1 MNGILNDKHII
12 VYIFKEKSIMNAKEA
27 LMQIRALFEDMPKV
41 EAPAPME
48 APIEE
53 VPVTFAEYSLMDGT
67 KVMVS
72 ELAIGGEVT
81 LADGTPAPMGEHQ
94 LADGTQIELDE
105 TSKIVSIET
114 PEAEAEIA
122 EETPAEMGNKI
133 DEKMADEI
141 AALVSENENLKTQV
155 AQLEAKVKNG
165 FSQVAELIEAL
176 TKTPNAEPIAQPR
189 NNFGSNVT
197 THDMKYNRIE
207 KFRNALL
214 NK

>member
-1 MNGILNDKHII
+1 
-12 VYIFKEKSIMNAKEA
+12 MNAKDA
-27 LMQIRALFEDMPKV
+27 IMQIRALFEDMPQV

-67 KVMVS
+67 KVMIS
-72 ELAIGGEVT
+72 EMAIGGEVT
-81 LADGTPAPMGEHQ
+81 LADGTPAPAGEHQ
-94 LADGTQIELDE
+94 LADGTEIVLDE
-105 TSKIVSIET
+105 TSKILSIET
-114 PEAEAEIA
+114 PEAEAKEA
-122 EETPAEMGNKI
+122 EEVPAELGKKYE
-133 DEKMADEI
+133 EKMADEI

-176 TKTPNAEPIAQPR
+176 TKTPNAEPIAQPK
-189 NNFGSNVT
+189 NTFGSNVT
-197 THDMKYNRIE
+197 TKDMKYERIE

>member
-1 MNGILNDKHII
+1 
-12 VYIFKEKSIMNAKEA
+12 MNAKDA
-27 LMQIRALFEDMPKV
+27 IMQIRALFEDMPQV
-41 EAPAPME
+41 EAPAPAE

-67 KVMVS
+67 KVMIS

-114 PEAEAEIA
+114 PEVEAEIA
-122 EETPAEMGNKI
+122 DETPAEMGKKI

-141 AALVSENENLKTQV
+141 AALVSENENLKSQV

-197 THDMKYNRIE
+197 TKDMKYERIA

>member
-1 MNGILNDKHII
+1 
-12 VYIFKEKSIMNAKEA
+12 MNAKDA
-27 LMQIRALFEDMPKV
+27 IMQIRALFEDMPQV
-41 EAPAPME
+41 EAPAPAE

-67 KVMVS
+67 KVMIS

-105 TSKIVSIET
+105 ASKIVSIET
-114 PEAEAEIA
+114 PEVEAEIA
-122 EETPAEMGNKI
+122 DETPAEMGKKI

-197 THDMKYNRIE
+197 TKDMKYERIE

>member
-1 MNGILNDKHII
+1 
-12 VYIFKEKSIMNAKEA
+12 MNAKDA
-27 LMQIRALFEDMPKV
+27 IMQIRALFEDMPQV
-41 EAPAPME
+41 EAPAPVE

-67 KVMVS
+67 KVMIS
-72 ELAIGGEVT
+72 ELAIGGQVT

-94 LADGTQIELDE
+94 LADGTKIVLDE
-105 TSKIVSIET
+105 AAKILSIET
-114 PEAEAEIA
+114 PEAEAKEA
-122 EETPAEMGNKI
+122 DETPAEMGKKM

-141 AALVSENENLKTQV
+141 ASLVAENENLKTQV

-176 TKTPNAEPIAQPR
+176 TKTPNAEPIAQPKQ
-189 NNFGSNVT
+189 NFSSNVT
-197 THDMKYNRIE
+197 THSMKYDRIE

>member
-1 MNGILNDKHII
+1 
-12 VYIFKEKSIMNAKEA
+12 MNAKDA
-27 LMQIRALFEDMPKV
+27 IMQIRALFEDMPQV
-41 EAPAPME
+41 EAPAPAP

-67 KVMVS
+67 KVMIS
-72 ELAIGGEVT
+72 ELAISGEVT

-94 LADGTQIELDE
+94 LADGTTIQVDELG
-105 TSKIVSIET
+105 KII
-114 PEAEAEIA
+114 EIA
-122 EETPAEMGNKI
+122 SPKEDVMPEEASEEVPAELGNKI

-141 AALVSENENLKTQV
+141 AALVSENENLKSQV

>member
-1 MNGILNDKHII
+1 
-12 VYIFKEKSIMNAKEA
+12 MNAKDA
-27 LMQIRALFEDMPKV
+27 IMQIRALFEDMPQV
-41 EAPAPME
+41 EAPAPAE

-67 KVMVS
+67 KVMIS
-72 ELAIGGEVT
+72 EMAIGGEVT
-81 LADGTPAPMGEHQ
+81 LADGTPAPAGEHQ
-94 LADGTQIELDE
+94 LADGTEIVLDE
-105 TSKIVSIET
+105 TSKILSIET
-114 PEAEAEIA
+114 PEAEAKEA
-122 EETPAEMGNKI
+122 EEVPAELGKKYE
-133 DEKMADEI
+133 EKMADEI

-176 TKTPNAEPIAQPR
+176 TKTPNAEPIAQPK
-189 NNFGSNVT
+189 NTFGSNVT
-197 THDMKYNRIE
+197 TKDMKYERIE

>member
-1 MNGILNDKHII
+1 M
-12 VYIFKEKSIMNAKEA
+12 MNAKDA
-27 LMQIRALFEDMPKV
+27 IMQIRALFEDMPQV
-41 EAPAPME
+41 EAPAPVE

-67 KVMVS
+67 KVMIS
-72 ELAIGGEVT
+72 ELAIGGQVT

-94 LADGTQIELDE
+94 LADGTEIVLDE
-105 TSKIVSIET
+105 AAKILSIET

-122 EETPAEMGNKI
+122 DETPAEMGKKY

-141 AALVSENENLKTQV
+141 SNLVAENENLKTQV

-176 TKTPNAEPIAQPR
+176 TKTPNAEPIAQPKQ
-189 NNFGSNVT
+189 NFGSNVT
-197 THDMKYNRIE
+197 THSMKYDRIE

>member
-1 MNGILNDKHII
+1 
-12 VYIFKEKSIMNAKEA
+12 MNAKDA
-27 LMQIRALFEDMPKV
+27 IMQIRALFEDMPQV
-41 EAPAPME
+41 ETPTE

-53 VPVTFAEYSLMDGT
+53 VPVTFAEYSLLDGT
-67 KVMVS
+67 KVMIS
-72 ELAIGGEVT
+72 ELAIGGVVT
-81 LADGTPAPMGEHQ
+81 LADGTPAPTGEHQ

-105 TSKIVSIET
+105 NAKIISIET
-114 PEAEAEIA
+114 PEVEAEIA
-122 EETPAEMGNKI
+122 DETPAEMGKKL

-141 AALVSENENLKTQV
+141 AALVSENENLKSQV

-176 TKTPNAEPIAQPR
+176 TKTPNAEPIAQPK
-189 NNFGSNVT
+189 NNFASNVT
-197 THDMKYNRIE
+197 TKDMKYERIA

>member
-1 MNGILNDKHII
+1 
-12 VYIFKEKSIMNAKEA
+12 MNAKDA
-27 LMQIRALFEDMPKV
+27 IMQIRALFEDMPQV

-67 KVMVS
+67 KVMIS

-81 LADGTPAPMGEHQ
+81 LADGTPAPVGEHQ
-94 LADGTQIELDE
+94 LADGTEIVLDE
-105 TSKIVSIET
+105 ASKILSIET
-114 PEAEAEIA
+114 PEAEAKEA
-122 EETPAEMGNKI
+122 EEVPAELGKKY
-133 DEKMADEI
+133 DEKMADEM
-141 AALVSENENLKTQV
+141 AVLTEENEKLKTKV
-155 AQLEAKVKNG
+155 AELEAKVKNG

-197 THDMKYNRIE
+197 THSMKYDRIE

>member
-1 MNGILNDKHII
+1 
-12 VYIFKEKSIMNAKEA
+12 MNAKDA
-27 LMQIRALFEDMPKV
+27 IMQIRALFEDMPQV
-41 EAPAPME
+41 EAPAPIE

-67 KVMVS
+67 KVMIS
-72 ELAIGGEVT
+72 ELAIGGQVT

-94 LADGTQIELDE
+94 LADGTKIVLDE
-105 TSKIVSIET
+105 AAKILSIET

-122 EETPAEMGNKI
+122 DETPAEMGKKY

-141 AALVSENENLKTQV
+141 SNLVAENENLKSQV

-176 TKTPNAEPIAQPR
+176 TKTPNAEPIAQPKQK
-189 NNFGSNVT
+189 FGSNVT
-197 THDMKYNRIE
+197 TKDMKYDRIE
-207 KFRNALL
+207 KYRNALL

>member
-1 MNGILNDKHII
+1 
-12 VYIFKEKSIMNAKEA
+12 MNAKDA
-27 LMQIRALFEDMPKV
+27 IMQIRALFEDMPMV
-41 EAPAPME
+41 DAPAPAP

-81 LADGTPAPMGEHQ
+81 LEDGTPAPAGQHQ
-94 LADGTQIELDE
+94 LADGTYIVLDDAA
-105 TSKIVSIET
+105 KILSIET
-114 PEAEAEIA
+114 PEAEATIA
-122 EETPAEMGNKI
+122 DETPADMGKKM

-141 AALVSENENLKTQV
+141 AALVSQNENLKTKV

-176 TKTPNAEPIAQPR
+176 TKTPNAEPIVQPKQT
-189 NNFGSNVT
+189 FGSNVT
-197 THDMKYNRIE
+197 TKDMKYDRIE
-207 KFRNALL
+207 KYRNALL

>member
-1 MNGILNDKHII
+1 
-12 VYIFKEKSIMNAKEA
+12 MNAKDA
-27 LMQIRALFEDMPKV
+27 IMQIRALFEDMPQV
-41 EAPAPME
+41 EAPAPIE

-81 LADGTPAPMGEHQ
+81 LADGSPAPMGEHQ
-94 LADGTQIELDE
+94 LADGTKIELDE

-122 EETPAEMGNKI
+122 DETPAEMGKKI

-141 AALVSENENLKTQV
+141 AALVSENENLKSQV
-155 AQLEAKVKNG
+155 AQLETKVKNG
-165 FSQVAELIEAL
+165 FAQVAELIEAL
-176 TKTPNAEPIAQPR
+176 TKTPNAEPIAQPKQ
-189 NNFGSNVT
+189 NFSSHVT
-197 THDMKYNRIE
+197 THAMKLDRLE

>member
-1 MNGILNDKHII
+1 M
-12 VYIFKEKSIMNAKEA
+12 MNAKDA
-27 LMQIRALFEDMPKV
+27 IMQIRALFEDMPQV
-41 EAPAPME
+41 EAPAPIE

-67 KVMVS
+67 KVMIS

-81 LADGTPAPMGEHQ
+81 LADGSPAPVGEHQ
-94 LADGTQIELDE
+94 LADGTKIVLDE
-105 TSKIVSIET
+105 AAKILSIET
-114 PEAEAEIA
+114 PEAEAKEA
-122 EETPAEMGNKI
+122 DENPAEMGKKM

-176 TKTPNAEPIAQPR
+176 TKTPNAEPIAQPK
-189 NNFGSNVT
+189 NNFSSNVT
-197 THDMKYNRIE
+197 THSMKYDRIE

>member
-1 MNGILNDKHII
+1 
-12 VYIFKEKSIMNAKEA
+12 MNAKDA
-27 LMQIRALFEDMPKV
+27 IMQIRALFEDMPPIEV
-41 EAPAPME
+41 PAPIQE
-48 APIEE
+48 AIDD

-67 KVMVS
+67 KVMIS
-72 ELAIGGEVT
+72 EMAIGGEVT

-94 LADGTQIELDE
+94 LADGTKIVLDE
-105 TSKIVSIET
+105 AAKILSIET
-114 PEAEAEIA
+114 PEVEAEIA
-122 EETPAEMGNKI
+122 DETPAEMGKKM

-141 AALVSENENLKTQV
+141 AALVSQNENLKTQV

-176 TKTPNAEPIAQPR
+176 TKTPNAEPIAQPKQ
-189 NNFGSNVT
+189 NFGSNVT
-197 THDMKYNRIE
+197 THSMKFDRIE

>member
-1 MNGILNDKHII
+1 M
-12 VYIFKEKSIMNAKEA
+12 MNAKDA
-27 LMQIRALFEDMPKV
+27 IMQIRALFEDMPPV
-41 EAPAPME
+41 EVPAPIQE
-48 APIEE
+48 AIDE

-81 LADGTPAPMGEHQ
+81 LEDGTPAPAGQHQ
-94 LADGTQIELDE
+94 LADGTYIVLDDAA
-105 TSKIVSIET
+105 KILSIET
-114 PEAEAEIA
+114 PEAEAKEA
-122 EETPAEMGNKI
+122 DETPADMGKKM

-141 AALVSENENLKTQV
+141 AALVSQNENLKTQV

-176 TKTPNAEPIAQPR
+176 TKTPNAEPIVQPKH
-189 NNFGSNVT
+189 NFGSNVT
-197 THDMKYNRIE
+197 TSNMKYDRLE

>member
-1 MNGILNDKHII
+1 M
-12 VYIFKEKSIMNAKEA
+12 MNAKDA
-27 LMQIRALFEDMPKV
+27 IMQIRALFEDMPMV
-41 EAPAPME
+41 DAPAPVE

-67 KVMVS
+67 KVMIS
-72 ELAIGGEVT
+72 ELAIGGQVT
-81 LADGTPAPMGEHQ
+81 LADGSPAPMGEHQ
-94 LADGTQIELDE
+94 LADGTEIVLDE
-105 TSKIVSIET
+105 AAKILSIET
-114 PEAEAEIA
+114 PEAEAKEA
-122 EETPAEMGNKI
+122 EEVPAELGKKY

-141 AALVSENENLKTQV
+141 SVLTEENEKLKTKV
-155 AQLEAKVKNG
+155 AELEAKVKNG

-176 TKTPNAEPIAQPR
+176 TKTPNAEPIAQPK

-197 THDMKYNRIE
+197 THSMKYDRIE

>member
-1 MNGILNDKHII
+1 
-12 VYIFKEKSIMNAKEA
+12 MNAKDA
-27 LMQIRALFEDMPKV
+27 IMQIRALFEDMPQV
-41 EAPAPME
+41 EAPAPVE
-48 APIEE
+48 APIKE

-67 KVMVS
+67 KVMIS
-72 ELAIGGEVT
+72 ELAIGGQVT
-81 LADGTPAPMGEHQ
+81 LADGTPAPSGEHQ

-105 TSKIVSIET
+105 AAKIISIET

-122 EETPAEMGNKI
+122 DETPAEMGKKY

-141 AALVSENENLKTQV
+141 SNLVAENENLKSQV

-176 TKTPNAEPIAQPR
+176 TKTPNAEPIAQPKQT
-189 NNFGSNVT
+189 FGSNVT
-197 THDMKYNRIE
+197 TKDMKYERIE
-207 KFRNALL
+207 KYRNALL

>member
-1 MNGILNDKHII
+1 M
-12 VYIFKEKSIMNAKEA
+12 MNAKDA
-27 LMQIRALFEDMPKV
+27 IMQIRALFEDMPMD
-41 EAPAPME
+41 APAPVE

-67 KVMVS
+67 KVMIS

-81 LADGTPAPMGEHQ
+81 LADGSPAPVGEHQ
-94 LADGTQIELDE
+94 LADGTKIVLDE
-105 TSKIVSIET
+105 AAKILSIET

-122 EETPAEMGNKI
+122 DENPAELGKKM

-141 AALVSENENLKTQV
+141 AALVAENQSLKTQV
-155 AQLEAKVKNG
+155 AQLETKVKNG

-176 TKTPNAEPIAQPR
+176 TKTPNAEPIAQPKQ
-189 NNFGSNVT
+189 NFGSNVT
-197 THDMKYNRIE
+197 THAMKYDRLE

>member
-1 MNGILNDKHII
+1 
-12 VYIFKEKSIMNAKEA
+12 MNAKDA
-27 LMQIRALFEDMPKV
+27 IMQIRALFEDMPPV
-41 EAPAPME
+41 EVPAPIQE
-48 APIEE
+48 AIDE

-67 KVMVS
+67 KVMIS

-94 LADGTQIELDE
+94 LADGTKIVLDE
-105 TSKIVSIET
+105 AAKILSIET

-122 EETPAEMGNKI
+122 DETPAEMGKKM

-176 TKTPNAEPIAQPR
+176 TKTPNAEPIAQPKQT
-189 NNFGSNVT
+189 FGSNVT
-197 THDMKYNRIE
+197 TKAMKYDRIE

>member
-1 MNGILNDKHII
+1 
-12 VYIFKEKSIMNAKEA
+12 MNAKDA
-27 LMQIRALFEDMPKV
+27 IMQIRALFEDMPQV
-41 EAPAPME
+41 EAPAPIE

-67 KVMVS
+67 KVMIS

-114 PEAEAEIA
+114 PEVEAEIA
-122 EETPAEMGNKI
+122 DETPAEMGNKI

>member
-1 MNGILNDKHII
+1 M
-12 VYIFKEKSIMNAKEA
+12 MNAKDA
-27 LMQIRALFEDMPKV
+27 IMQIRALFEDMPQV
-41 EAPAPME
+41 EAPAPIE

-53 VPVTFAEYSLMDGT
+53 VPVTFAEYSLLDGT
-67 KVMVS
+67 KVMIS
-72 ELAIGGEVT
+72 ELAIGGQVT
-81 LADGTPAPMGEHQ
+81 LADGSPAPMGEHQ
-94 LADGTQIELDE
+94 LADGTKIELDE
-105 TSKIVSIET
+105 AAKIVSIET

-122 EETPAEMGNKI
+122 DETPAEMGNKI

-141 AALVSENENLKTQV
+141 AALVSENENLKSQV

-176 TKTPNAEPIAQPR
+176 TKTPNAEPIAQPKQT
-189 NNFGSNVT
+189 FGSNVT
-197 THDMKYNRIE
+197 TKDMKYERIA

>member
-1 MNGILNDKHII
+1 M
-12 VYIFKEKSIMNAKEA
+12 MNAKDA
-27 LMQIRALFEDMPKV
+27 IMQIRALFEDMPMV
-41 EAPAPME
+41 DAPAPAP

-67 KVMVS
+67 KVMIS

-81 LADGTPAPMGEHQ
+81 LEDGSPAPMGEHQ
-94 LADGTQIELDE
+94 LADGTKIVLDE
-105 TSKIVSIET
+105 AAKILSIET
-114 PEAEAEIA
+114 PEAEAKEA
-122 EETPAEMGNKI
+122 EEVPAELGNKI

-141 AALVSENENLKTQV
+141 ANLVAENEGLKTQV

-176 TKTPNAEPIAQPR
+176 TKTPNAEPIAQPK

-197 THDMKYNRIE
+197 THSMKYDRIE

>member
-1 MNGILNDKHII
+1 
-12 VYIFKEKSIMNAKEA
+12 MNAKDA
-27 LMQIRALFEDMPKV
+27 IMQIRALFEDMPPV
-41 EAPAPME
+41 EVP
-48 APIEE
+48 APIEEAINDE

-67 KVMVS
+67 KVMIS
-72 ELAIGGEVT
+72 EMAIGGEVT
-81 LADGTPAPMGEHQ
+81 LADGTPAPVGEHQ
-94 LADGTQIELDE
+94 LADGTKIVLDE
-105 TSKIVSIET
+105 ASKILSIET
-114 PEAEAEIA
+114 PEAEAKEA
-122 EETPAEMGNKI
+122 EEVPSEMGNKI

-141 AALVSENENLKTQV
+141 AALVSQNENLKTQV

-197 THDMKYNRIE
+197 THNMKYERIE

>member
-1 MNGILNDKHII
+1 
-12 VYIFKEKSIMNAKEA
+12 MNAKDA
-27 LMQIRALFEDMPKV
+27 IMQIRALFEDMPQV
-41 EAPAPME
+41 EAPAPVE

-67 KVMVS
+67 KVMIS

-81 LADGTPAPMGEHQ
+81 LADGSPAPVGEHQ
-94 LADGTQIELDE
+94 LADGTKIVLDE
-105 TSKIVSIET
+105 AAKILSIET
-114 PEAEAEIA
+114 PEAEAKEA
-122 EETPAEMGNKI
+122 DENPAEMGKKM

-176 TKTPNAEPIAQPR
+176 TKTPNAEPIAQPKQK
-189 NNFGSNVT
+189 FGSNVT
-197 THDMKYNRIE
+197 TKDMKYERIA

>member
-1 MNGILNDKHII
+1 
-12 VYIFKEKSIMNAKEA
+12 MNAKDA
-27 LMQIRALFEDMPKV
+27 IMQIRALFEDMPQL
-41 EAPAPME
+41 EAPAPIE

-81 LADGTPAPMGEHQ
+81 LADGSPAPMGEHQ
-94 LADGTQIELDE
+94 LADGTKIVLDE
-105 TSKIVSIET
+105 AAKILSIET
-114 PEAEAEIA
+114 PEAEAKEA
-122 EETPAEMGNKI
+122 EEVPAELGNKI
-133 DEKMADEI
+133 DEKMAEEI
-141 AALVSENENLKTQV
+141 ANLVAENEGLKTQV

-176 TKTPNAEPIAQPR
+176 TKTPNAEPIAQPK
-189 NNFGSNVT
+189 NNFASNVT
-197 THDMKYNRIE
+197 TKDMKYERIA

>member
-1 MNGILNDKHII
+1 M
-12 VYIFKEKSIMNAKEA
+12 MNAKDA
-27 LMQIRALFEDMPKV
+27 IMQIRALFEDMPQV
-41 EAPAPME
+41 EAPAPVE

-67 KVMVS
+67 KVMIS
-72 ELAIGGEVT
+72 ELAIGGQVT

-94 LADGTQIELDE
+94 LADGTEIVLDE
-105 TSKIVSIET
+105 AAKILSIET

-122 EETPAEMGNKI
+122 DETPAEMGKKY

-141 AALVSENENLKTQV
+141 SNLVAENENLKSQV

-176 TKTPNAEPIAQPR
+176 TKTPNAEPIAQPKQ
-189 NNFGSNVT
+189 NFGSNVT
-197 THDMKYNRIE
+197 THSMKYDRIE

>member
-1 MNGILNDKHII
+1 MVNLNDKHII
-12 VYIFKEKSIMNAKEA
+12 VYIFKEKSIMNARDA
-27 LMQIRALFEDMPKV
+27 IMQIRALFEDMPPV
-41 EAPAPME
+41 EVPAPIQE
-48 APIEE
+48 AIDE

-67 KVMVS
+67 KVMIS

-81 LADGTPAPMGEHQ
+81 LADGTSAPMGEHQ
-94 LADGTQIELDE
+94 LADGTKIVLDE
-105 TSKIVSIET
+105 AAKILSIET
-114 PEAEAEIA
+114 PEAEAKEA
-122 EETPAEMGNKI
+122 EENPAEMGKKM

-141 AALVSENENLKTQV
+141 ANLVAENENLKTQV

-176 TKTPNAEPIAQPR
+176 TKTPNAEPIAQPK
-189 NNFGSNVT
+189 NNFASNVT
-197 THDMKYNRIE
+197 TKDMKYERIA